1 MPEFETTDIS
11 GEICRFQYII
21 ENSNDGKILFK
32 IYSIP
37 KNEMRWFTHTFIFL
51 NQTLKSENMSNNG
64 YSEFSKKGIPEKIIE
79 IASSEFNSD
88 VISSPIT
95 PQPGNFLVD
104 TSFKVWQRL
113 VLQNKNSHQDNFKD
127 RFMFKKIKN
136 N

>member
-1 MPEFETTDIS
+1 
-11 GEICRFQYII
+11 
-21 ENSNDGKILFK
+21 
-32 IYSIP
+32 
-37 KNEMRWFTHTFIFL
+37 MRWFTHTFIFL

-113 VLQNKNSHQDNFKD
+113 VLQNKNSHRDNFKD